1 MGKNESCGEYIPLYK
16 LETKIKEDFFP
27 VYIYSRIIY
36 RISIVLEL
44 ACGATRTGL
53 PQIGRGGP
61 SDLKS
66 RDNQGKGQ
74 DNGR

>member
-1 MGKNESCGEYIPLYK
+1 MVKNESCAEFTPLYK
-16 LETKIKEDFFP
+16 LETKINEDFFP